1 MLRKTVFAALI
12 GLTLPEH
19 AFALNSMSAD
29 EKEAFGQAVREY
41 LLENPETIFEA
52 VEVFRQR
59 EAEAEAAAD
68 LNLVAA
74 NADAI
79 FNDGFSY
86 VGGNPEG
93 DITVVEFMDY
103 RCGYCKRA
111 HTAVGELIKAD
122 GNIRFIVKEF
132 PVLGEA
138 SEMASAFAVAVKQL
152 HGDAAYKATHDT
164 LLTFNGDINEKT
176 LRRLATILGHDDQA
190 VLDQMNQES
199 VMKEIAETR
208 LLAARLQINGT
219 PTFVFDDEL
228 VRGAVPL
235 ETMTSL
241 VTAKRQ
247 D

>member
-12 GLTLPEH
+12 GLALPAH
-19 AFALNSMSAD
+19 AFDLSSMSAD

-59 EAEAEAAAD
+59 EAQAEAAAD

-111 HTAVGELIKAD
+111 HTAVEELIKAD
-122 GNIRFIVKEF
+122 GNIRFHRQGISRSWGSIGNGIG
-132 PVLGEA
+132 LCSGGE
-138 SEMASAFAVAVKQL
+138 
-152 HGDAAYKATHDT
+152 
-164 LLTFNGDINEKT
+164 
-176 LRRLATILGHDDQA
+176 TI
-190 VLDQMNQES
+190 
-199 VMKEIAETR
+199 
-208 LLAARLQINGT
+208 ARGCGL
-219 PTFVFDDEL
+219 
-228 VRGAVPL
+228 
-235 ETMTSL
+235 
-241 VTAKRQ
+241 
-247 D
+247 

>member
-12 GLTLPEH
+12 GLALPAH
-19 AFALNSMSAD
+19 AFDLNSMSAD
-29 EKEAFGQAVREY
+29 EKEAFGKAVREY
-41 LLENPETIFEA
+41 LVENPETIFEA

-68 LNLVAA
+68 INLVAA

-93 DITVVEFMDY
+93 DITV
-103 RCGYCKRA
+103 
-111 HTAVGELIKAD
+111 KAD

-190 VLDQMNQES
+190 ILDQMNQGS

-228 VRGAVPL
+228 VRGAVSL
-235 ETMTSL
+235 DTMTSL
-241 VTAKRQ
+241 VAAKRQ

>member
-12 GLTLPEH
+12 GLALPAH
-19 AFALNSMSAD
+19 AFDLNSMSAD

-111 HTAVGELIKAD
+111 HTAVEEIDQG
-122 GNIRFIVKEF
+122 
-132 PVLGEA
+132 
-138 SEMASAFAVAVKQL
+138 
-152 HGDAAYKATHDT
+152 
-164 LLTFNGDINEKT
+164 
-176 LRRLATILGHDDQA
+176 RRQHPFYRQ
-190 VLDQMNQES
+190 
-199 VMKEIAETR
+199 R
-208 LLAARLQINGT
+208 
-219 PTFVFDDEL
+219 
-228 VRGAVPL
+228 VPR
-235 ETMTSL
+235 SW
-241 VTAKRQ
+241 
-247 D
+247 